1 LTKTFVNNDHHCSS
15 QQQTMTA
22 GFWQASSLT
31 VWQRQWQSLMAGIA
45 VIVDGVDGGNEPT
58 APMAALLKMTAV
70 DVSSDNGY
78 HHLPQ

>member
-1 LTKTFVNNDHHCSS
+1 
-15 QQQTMTA
+15 
-22 GFWQASSLT
+22 
-31 VWQRQWQSLMAGIA
+31 MAGIA

-58 APMAALLKMTAV
+58 ALMAALLKVTAV